1 MKEYVRGLGS
11 SVAREGFYTLF
22 HYNTYRYIKDD
33 VLRAQ
38 FNTEATFTPA
48 FVAGVI
54 AITVSQPFEVIRSQ
68 VSLAGSNES
77 AFAVASSHFRQTGL
91 RGLFFGY
98 IPRLVRKPINS
109 GICWTILEAFRKVE

>member
-1 MKEYVRGLGS
+1 M
-11 SVAREGFYTLF
+11 AREGFYTLF

-33 VLRAQ
+33 VLRAR

-48 FVAGVI
+48 FVAGII

-77 AFAVASSHFRQTGL
+77 AFAVLSSHFRQTGL

-109 GICWTILEAFRKVE
+109 GICWSIL